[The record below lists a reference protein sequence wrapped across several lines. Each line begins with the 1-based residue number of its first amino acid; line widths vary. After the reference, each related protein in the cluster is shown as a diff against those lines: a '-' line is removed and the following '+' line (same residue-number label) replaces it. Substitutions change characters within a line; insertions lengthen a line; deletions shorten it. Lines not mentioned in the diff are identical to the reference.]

1 LISSGRRTRTILVA
15 LILLIIAE
23 GAVTSVCH
31 ALVPYWSYTY
41 DRFKDPAPSPIPYVP
56 SRTVDGVS
64 LGVGAFKN
72 PGDLFVDD
80 QLNIYILDTGN
91 NRLVCLDSNW
101 NVRRVITQFDNGGKV
116 DKLNGPRGIYVT
128 PAGHIYIAD
137 TSNARVVVLDSEGQ
151 LVKVIGPP
159 VSDTEGIIPAGF
171 RYKPIRLAVDRAERV
186 FVVVEGQYEGIVE
199 FDREG
204 IFRGFFGS
212 PRVTPSL
219 ADIIW
224 TKIASDEQR
233 ERMALFVPTEYSSI
247 DLDSRGFIYGTIA
260 AGDIAKR
267 EPIRRLN
274 PSGTSVLRPLG
285 FVPPSG
291 DKAVTYDELT
301 LGKLPSRFVDIV
313 ARENE
318 VYSGLDLEKG
328 RVFTYDVDGHLLYV
342 FGAAGDQLGAMT
354 KPTAI
359 DELNGDL
366 LILDAATNRVVVY
379 EPTEY
384 AISIHA
390 ALDYY
395 YRGDYEN
402 SDRLWR
408 RVLQLNANFDRAYTG
423 IGTTYLMNE
432 QFREAM
438 EYYRL
443 GDDRKGYS
451 DAFRFY
457 RSDVVRE
464 HFPVVGSVLVFA
476 VILIFILAKLGVFRA
491 ARRRLIKRFEA
502 VDRWCIEQRGG
513 RVRRAWL
520 ILKETVR
527 GLNYALHVI
536 SHPYD
541 GFWDLK
547 YEKRGNGISAT
558 IILLLA
564 CSSYVFLRQY
574 TGFIHNLWDPM
585 KLSIYR
591 EFVSILVPFGLWCVI
606 NWSLTTLLDGKGSV
620 KDIYIA
626 SCYAMTPLILFNFP
640 IAIVSNFLTSEEGA
654 FLYVFLAFGV
664 IYTGVLLFLGTMIT
678 HHYDGLKT
686 IYTSVLTAVGIIVAI
701 FIGVFFFVL
710 VDQVAM
716 FVGDIVKELTLRM

>member
-1 LISSGRRTRTILVA
+1 MLMAIV
-15 LILLIIAE
+15 LLIVAE
-23 GAVTSVCH
+23 GAVTSMCH
-31 ALVPYWSYTY
+31 AFVPYWSYTY
-41 DRFKDPAPSPIPYVP
+41 DLYREATPAPIPYVA
-56 SRTVDGVS
+56 SRSIDGIA

-80 QLNIYILDTGN
+80 ERCIYILDTGN
-91 NRLVCLDSNW
+91 NRLVCLDPDW
-101 NVRRVITQFDNGGKV
+101 TIRRVIDQFENGGKI
-116 DKLNGPRGIYVT
+116 DRFSGPRGLFVT
-128 PAGHIYIAD
+128 PDGHTYVAD
-137 TSNARVVVLDSEGQ
+137 TGNGRVVVFDPDGQ
-151 LVKVIGPP
+151 CVNVIGQP
-159 VSDTEGIIPAGF
+159 VSDTEGIIPDDF
-171 RYKPIRLAVDRAERV
+171 RYKPIRLAVDRAGRV
-186 FVVVEGQYEGIVE
+186 FVVVEGEYEGIVE
-199 FDREG
+199 FDRDG

-233 ERMALFVPTEYSSI
+233 ERMALFLPTEYSSI
-247 DLDSRGFIYGTIA
+247 DIDSRGFIYATIA
-260 AGDIAKR
+260 AGDIARR

-274 PSGTSVLRPLG
+274 PGGVSVLRPLG
-285 FVPPSG
+285 FIPPLG
-291 DKAVTYDELT
+291 DKAVTWDELS
-301 LGKLPSRFVDIV
+301 LGKLPSRFIDIV

-318 VYSGLDLEKG
+318 IYSGLDLEKG

-342 FGAAGDQLGAMT
+342 FGTIGDQLGAMT

-359 DELNGDL
+359 DEVNGDL
-366 LILDAATNRVVVY
+366 LVLDAATNRVVVY
-379 EPTEY
+379 QPTEY
-384 AISIHA
+384 AVSIHA

-451 DAFRFY
+451 DAFGFY
-457 RSDVVRE
+457 RNEVVRQY
-464 HFPVVGSVLVFA
+464 FPLVGSLLLVF
-476 VILIFILAKLGVFRA
+476 VVLIFIVAKLGVFSAAKQRLVRA
-491 ARRRLIKRFEA
+491 LQA
-502 VDRWCIEQRGG
+502 VDRWCIERCGG
-513 RVRRAWL
+513 KVKRAWL
-520 ILKETVR
+520 VLKEALR
-527 GLNYALHVI
+527 GLHYALYVI
-536 SHPYD
+536 FHPFD

-547 YEKRGNGISAT
+547 HEKRGNAISAT

-574 TGFIHNLWDPM
+574 AGFIFNPWDPM

-591 EFVSILVPFGLWCVI
+591 EFVSLLVPFLLWCVI
-606 NWSLTTLLDGKGSV
+606 NWSLTTLLDGKGGV
-620 KDIYIA
+620 KDVYIA
-626 SCYAMTPLILFNFP
+626 SCYAMTPLILINFP
-640 IAIVSNFLTSEEGA
+640 ITIVSNFLVSEEGA
-654 FLYVFLAFGV
+654 FVYVFLALGV
-664 IYTGVLLFLGTMIT
+664 IYMGALLFLGTMIT
-678 HHYDGLKT
+678 HHYDGTKT
-686 IYTSVLTAVGIIVAI
+686 FYTSVLTAVGIIIAI

-710 VDQVAM
+710 VDQVVM
-716 FVGDIVKELTLRM
+716 FVGDIAKELTLRM